1 MECAPVDP
9 YGWTA
14 GVIFIE
20 RIYPSTD
27 SQGPTHLT
35 MKSLVI
41 EKTTLYGK
49 IATIQVVVNLQVQH
63 LIPQIILPEAALCQ
77 LSQWEFQCGILY
89 VEA

>member
-1 MECAPVDP
+1 MDLGGKIRCSALECAPVDP
-9 YGWTA
+9 LGWTA

-41 EKTTLYGK
+41 EK
-49 IATIQVVVNLQVQH
+49 
-63 LIPQIILPEAALCQ
+63 LP
-77 LSQWEFQCGILY
+77 Y
-89 VEA
+89 TVK